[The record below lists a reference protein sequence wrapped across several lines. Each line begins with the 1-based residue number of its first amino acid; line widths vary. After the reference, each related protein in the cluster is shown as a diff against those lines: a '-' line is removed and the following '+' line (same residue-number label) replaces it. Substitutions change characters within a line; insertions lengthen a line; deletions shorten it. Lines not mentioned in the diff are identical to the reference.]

1 MNQRNVLS
9 GRQPT
14 GPRNVLGSVV
24 ETASNVLSELFG
36 AKSAE
41 ARMIGPKAKTYDH
54 EAAKRAQEM
63 ASSGAAREDVW
74 RDTGTWQ
81 DRGGMWWQER
91 DPVEFR
97 NWIWTPGTVQA
108 SEALGPDAGIF
119 KDYPE
124 LADYLVSV
132 ERMDPTTAGSHRRP
146 SAGKPGVV
154 SVADDM
160 SVPDQRR
167 TLLHELAGHAAQG
180 IERTSRGANPVKFMF
195 DYVNK
200 QLQPLRD
207 QYDHAFERRRQ
218 LEREYSRDVRNVLD
232 HMHGYDL
239 DGNTVAE
246 MPLEDVD
253 REIALSKQHFNPLIE
268 QAEAERNRL
277 LEEIRAFKPK
287 RMSLV
292 DATKLYE
299 RNLGEANA
307 RLVERR
313 LGLMPGERAARAPW
327 LDYDVPEEELR
338 P

>member
-9 GRQPT
+9 GRQAT

-63 ASSGAAREDVW
+63 ASSGAAREDIW

-97 NWIWTPGTVQA
+97 NWTGTPGTVQA

-132 ERMDPTTAGSHRRP
+132 ERMDPTVAGSHSRP
-146 SAGKPGVV
+146 SEGRPGVV
-154 SVADDM
+154 SVADDTD
-160 SVPDQRR
+160 VPYQRR
-167 TLLHELAGHAAQG
+167 TLLHELAGHAAQH
-180 IERTSRGANPVKFMF
+180 IERTSMGANPVTFMRGYE
-195 DYVNK
+195 DK
-200 QLQPLRD
+200 QRQPLRD
-207 QYDHAFERRRQ
+207 QYNRAKERERRFSG
-218 LEREYSRDVRNVLD
+218 EHMRDIDNLLD
-232 HMHGYDL
+232 QMDGYDL
-239 DGNTVAE
+239 DGNRVLE
-246 MPLEDVD
+246 MPPKDVN
-253 REIALSKQHFNPLIE
+253 REIELSEQHFYPLINE
-268 QAEAERNRL
+268 AEAERKRL
-277 LEEIRAFKPK
+277 LEELFAFQPK